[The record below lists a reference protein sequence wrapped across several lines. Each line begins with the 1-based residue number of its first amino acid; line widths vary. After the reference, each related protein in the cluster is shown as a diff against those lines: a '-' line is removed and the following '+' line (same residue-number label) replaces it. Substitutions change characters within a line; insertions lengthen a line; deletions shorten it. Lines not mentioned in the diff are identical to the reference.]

1 MALLEHNAPRTLAGA
16 EMPSVPASKI
26 AGILTMA
33 GFIALTAYD
42 LASRP
47 DMDASEPGATGVA
60 AMDDWRGNSARLASG
75 R

>member
-1 MALLEHNAPRTLAGA
+1 MALLEHNSPRFWASTD
-16 EMPSVPASKI
+16 MPSASASKI
-26 AGILTMA
+26 AGILTIA

-47 DMDASEPGATGVA
+47 DMDASKPGATGLA
-60 AMDDWRGNSARLASG
+60 AMDDWHGNSARLASG